1 MAYTAFVAFP
11 SSYYF
16 ERFSRLALRTKS
28 CIERACLN
36 FKKIASKDDF
46 GPEGWESNYY

>member
-1 MAYTAFVAFP
+1 MAYTAFFAFP

-16 ERFSRLALRTKS
+16 ERFSGLALRNKS

-36 FKKIASKDDF
+36 IKKIASKDDF
-46 GPEGWESNYY
+46 GPEE